1 MLCVQPGSQ
10 RNDSSDTAG
19 GREPECG
26 SARSRPRSID
36 RKGAYKTTPGSLF
49 VIGVK
54 FMNVDVPRLL
64 DQEYT
69 RQRSDG

>member
-1 MLCVQPGSQ
+1 MWVCQ
-10 RNDSSDTAG
+10 
-19 GREPECG
+19 
-26 SARSRPRSID
+26 SRPRSID
-36 RKGAYKTTPGSLF
+36 RKSAYKTTPGSLF
-49 VIGVK
+49 VIGLK